1 MTTEAVQDKVDTRA
15 LETAV
20 RAETKINSHEKICSE
35 RYKEITDGQKGI
47 FHQIEESND
56 KLDESNSQ
64 LHEKIDSGYLH
75 INEKI
80 DNQNV
85 RWLTVAGMIIILL
98 LTMSGFLIT
107 KLEGW

>member
-1 MTTEAVQDKVDTRA
+1 MATGSPQNKVDTRA

-20 RAETKINSHEKICSE
+20 RAETKIDSHEKICSE
-35 RYKEITDGQKGI
+35 RYTEITDGQKSI
-47 FHQIEESND
+47 FHQIEDANG
-56 KLDESNSQ
+56 KLDDNST
-64 LHEKIDSGYLH
+64 LIHKKIDSGYRH

-80 DNQNV
+80 DGQNV
-85 RWLTVAGMIIILL
+85 RWLAVAGMIIILL

>member
-1 MTTEAVQDKVDTRA
+1 MATGGVQNKVDTRA

-20 RAETKINSHEKICSE
+20 RAETKIDSHEKTCSE
-35 RYKEITDGQKGI
+35 RYKEITTGQKGI

-56 KLDESNSQ
+56 KLDESSSQ
-64 LHEKIDSGYLH
+64 LHKKIDSGYHH

-80 DNQNV
+80 DSQNV
-85 RWLTVAGMIIILL
+85 RWLTVAGMIILL
-98 LTMSGFLIT
+98 LLGMSGFLIT